1 VSAAQTQVGAQTRHL
16 LEVVRRRREEQCS
29 RVLEQARNQSRQI
42 IRNAY
47 QEARNRTRQDILD
60 LREQIRAQ
68 LASAQA
74 REQTRQ
80 RHARQRVDRELVEA
94 TWQPLQDALLRR
106 WLQPAVRREW
116 IATLIRQAS
125 ITLID
130 THWNIEHP
138 PDWPLQECNDLKAKL
153 SNGID
158 CFPNFEARPTI
169 AAGLCI
175 CAGGA
180 CVDGTLEGLLH
191 GRSHIEAL
199 LLAAIRKRRGEEG

>member
-1 VSAAQTQVGAQTRHL
+1 MSAAESPVGAQTRQL
-16 LEVVRRRREEQCS
+16 LEVVQRRRVEQCS
-29 RVLEQARNQSRQI
+29 RVLEQARNQARQI

-47 QEARNRTRQDILD
+47 QEARNRARQDILD
-60 LREQIRAQ
+60 LREQIRAER
-68 LASAQA
+68 ASAQA

-80 RHARQRVDRELVEA
+80 RHARQQVDRELVEA
-94 TWQPLQDALLRR
+94 TWQPLQDALLQR
-106 WLQPAVRREW
+106 WQQPAARRKW
-116 IATLIRQAS
+116 IVALIRQAS
-125 ITLID
+125 RTLID
-130 THWNIEHP
+130 SHWNIEYP
-138 PDWPLQECNDLKAKL
+138 PDWPVPECNDLKAKL
-153 SNGID
+153 SNDID

-199 LLAAIRKRRGEEG
+199 LLAAIRNRRGAEG